1 MEAAQPHGMSLGGR
15 PFCPKTST
23 GRARAVMDDIGRWT
37 LLWSWLS
44 LRVTVRLRFHARMM
58 ERVRGHKR
66 KKRRIG
72 IYWNILKH
80 SEKQKQR
87 GLSWRHFQNF
97 PDMFAWCFW
106 MFNSIIL
113 MVEASD
119 LTGSAGRS
127 LHVMLEERRVILC
140 FCGLWRKRKQE
151 SCMKDLKDLPLKVVF
166 VDKF

>member
-87 GLSWRHFQNF
+87 GLSWRHFQIF
-97 PDMFAWCFW
+97 SDMFNLVLLDVQ
-106 MFNSIIL
+106 FNHFNGGSIRPDRKCWQIPTCNAR
-113 MVEASD
+113 EKKSD
-119 LTGSAGRS
+119 LVLLWSVTEEEARIMHERSERSAPKS
-127 LHVMLEERRVILC
+127 SVC
-140 FCGLWRKRKQE
+140 W
-151 SCMKDLKDLPLKVVF
+151 
-166 VDKF
+166 